1 LHFDKHW
8 QVDGKHAFLGASKHH
23 WINYDIEKLRRTWE
37 NQFSSQRGTEL
48 HKWAAMTIGLKMRMP
63 KDGNSSI
70 NHYIN
75 DAIGFRMHPEVVLH
89 YSENCFGTADAI
101 SFENGILRIHDLK
114 TGVHPGH
121 FNQLLIYAALF
132 FLEYGEKLKIRPDDV
147 DMIFRI
153 YQGDVPYIEAIGD
166 PKIVKKIM
174 RMIQEYD
181 PIIEEMK
188 EVLL

>member
-37 NQFSSQRGTEL
+37 NQFSSQRGTE
-48 HKWAAMTIGLKMRMP
+48 
-63 KDGNSSI
+63 
-70 NHYIN
+70 
-75 DAIGFRMHPEVVLH
+75 LH

-147 DMIFRI
+147 EMIFRI